1 MIREWLETYKAGTLE
16 ETGNALREILQEI
29 ALAGLH
35 RGGFFKYAAFYGGTA
50 LRIFYGLP
58 RFSEDLDFTLLE
70 KDPDFDISDFLEAVR
85 DEMEAYGLSVELH
98 KKDKAFASQ
107 IDSAF
112 LKTDTI
118 WQELELTARF
128 PQLTGGSIP
137 AIRIKLEVD
146 IDPPLHFETEQKLLL
161 RPFSFYVNTLTL
173 PDLFAGKLHA
183 LLFRQWGN
191 RVKGRDWFDMEWYI
205 RRETPVSLRHFSARA
220 LESWD
225 LKVPLENCEQLRA
238 LLLERIATVDIGQ
251 AKADIQR
258 FIPRGSTAL
267 DIWSRDYFADLVGY
281 LRCDVV

>member
-1 MIREWLETYKAGTLE
+1 MIKEWLETYHAGTLE
-16 ETGNALREILQEI
+16 ETGHALREILQEI
-29 ALAGLH
+29 ALAGLY

-70 KDPDFDISDFLEAVR
+70 KDPDFDITDFLEAIK
-85 DEMEAYGLSVELH
+85 DEMAAYGLSVEVY
-98 KKDKAFASQ
+98 KKDKSFESN

-118 WQELELTARF
+118 WQELELSARF

-137 AIRIKLEVD
+137 SIRIKLEVD
-146 IDPPLHFETEQKLLL
+146 IDPPLHFRTEQKLLL

-183 LLFRQWGN
+183 LLFRRWGN

-205 RRETPVSLRHFSARA
+205 RRETPVSLGHFSARA
-220 LESWD
+220 LASGD
-225 LKVPLENCEQLRA
+225 LDAPLENCAQLVA
-238 LLLERIATVDIGQ
+238 LLQERIGSVDINQ

-258 FIPRGSTAL
+258 FIPKDSTVL
-267 DIWSRDYFADLVGY
+267 DIWGEQYFSDLVERLKGEG
-281 LRCDVV
+281 